1 MTIAPTQ
8 ASIENICIAVP
19 TFRRETLLA
28 SLIDTLAIEIGDA
41 RPPRVE
47 VTIVDNDP
55 HGSARALVLGRRE
68 QFPVNLHY
76 ALVPEPGLS
85 VVRNFALQFALSRG
99 FDTLVMI
106 DDDARPDPG
115 WLAEL
120 LRVARETGADA
131 VEGVALAT
139 FEDPPPDW
147 VVETRFFAPQPIA
160 DRARLEEF
168 STANVL
174 IRTAVAE
181 RYHLAFDRVLNL
193 TGGEDQLFSR
203 QLIARGG
210 RVVRAAHAIVRET
223 VPPSRATLRYL
234 LLRNMRYGNCWVI
247 GNAGVVRPGLRRVA
261 YHLKDAGTALAGGLF
276 ALPALTARHGRGG
289 AARAAFRMARG
300 VGVLLGICGV
310 KVLEYGRP
318 GESPE
323 AAPATLELDQRACAD
338 GLEAEAPNLTP

>member
-1 MTIAPTQ
+1 MTVTPTE
-8 ASIENICIAVP
+8 ASIENVCIAVP
-19 TFRRETLLA
+19 TFRRETLLG
-28 SLIDTLAIEIGDA
+28 SLIDALAVEIGGA
-41 RPPRVE
+41 GQPRVD

-55 HGSARALVLGRRE
+55 HASARALVLGRRE
-68 QFPVNLHY
+68 RFPVSLHY

-99 FDTLVMI
+99 FDTLIMI

-131 VEGVALAT
+131 VEGVALAA
-139 FEDPPPDW
+139 FAVPPPDW
-147 VVETRFFAPQPIA
+147 IVETRFFEPAPIA

-174 IRTAVAE
+174 IRTAAAE
-181 RYHLAFDRVLNL
+181 RYHLAFDRILNL

-210 RVVRAAHAIVRET
+210 RVVRAAHATVRET
-223 VPPSRATLRYL
+223 VPPNRATLRYL
-234 LLRNMRYGNCWVI
+234 LMRNMRYGNCWVI
-247 GNAGVVRPGLRRVA
+247 GNAGVVRPGPRRVA
-261 YHLKDAGTALAGGLF
+261 YHLKDAATELVGGLF

-300 VGVLLGICGV
+300 IGVLLGISGV
-310 KVLEYGRP
+310 KILEYARQNEP
-318 GESPE
+318 SA
-323 AAPATLELDQRACAD
+323 AAPPALDLDPRARD
-338 GLEAEAPNLTP
+338 